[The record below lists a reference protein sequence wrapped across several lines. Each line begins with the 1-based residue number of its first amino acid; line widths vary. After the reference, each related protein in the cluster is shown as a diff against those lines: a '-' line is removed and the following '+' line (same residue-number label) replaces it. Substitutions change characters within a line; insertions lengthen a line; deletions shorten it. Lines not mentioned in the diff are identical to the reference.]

1 MFKPDLSALRRTCC
15 GDASG
20 TGNHEERR
28 IQSAA
33 KLGQGRRPKH
43 MLLLLKNHLKKT
55 KVNVTDW
62 AAQSPDLNP
71 AENLWSELKTDIRAR
86 RPSNLEELER
96 FLKKNGLES
105 LWRRVRDLLKTALS
119 STVHVTKTGNVTS
132 KSSTRETLTIRAYR
146 N

>member
-33 KLGQGRRPKH
+33 KMGLGRRSKH
-43 MLLLLKNHLKKT
+43 MLLLLKNHLEKT
-55 KVNVTDW
+55 KVNVT
-62 AAQSPDLNP
+62 AQSPDLNP
-71 AENLWSELKTDIRAR
+71 TENLWSELKTDIRAR

-96 FLKKNGLES
+96 FLKKRMDWNPSGDVWETCWKQHCPQLYMWQEQETS
-105 LWRRVRDLLKTALS
+105 QVKAQRVKLLTF
-119 STVHVTKTGNVTS
+119 
-132 KSSTRETLTIRAYR
+132 RAYR